1 MGRGNDLI
9 RLLDFIRRSTE
20 GTDLQRA
27 THLKTMN
34 PDVWESLQ
42 YAAEL
47 DSPIDSEM
55 RRACIELL
63 ERRPPNHERIA
74 RKRGED

>member
-9 RLLDFIRRSTE
+9 RLLHFIRSSTE

-27 THLKTMN
+27 KHLKTMK
-34 PDVWESLQ
+34 PEVWESLQ
-42 YAAEL
+42 HAAEL
-47 DSPIDSEM
+47 DSPIDKEM

-63 ERRPPNHERIA
+63 EGRR
-74 RKRGED
+74 